1 MGSIHVC
8 ESLENGRLDI
18 QLDIQDDIQDEIG
31 ERLPAETNGHGL
43 PSVELIAVDSDL
55 VSVST
60 PTSVSQ
66 ELLLLS
72 WLMVLQRTRE
82 DSQIGYDW
90 AYKTSDNGADDE
102 TASTMRF
109 SVNEVM
115 PDFDSSVE
123 QSAAAISRHIASAS
137 PRPTSASP
145 VSLLLSTGPLAQA
158 SESKEPLLH
167 IEVHF
172 DEDGHLNINPV
183 WHNESMLPFTVRWHV
198 ESLADTVKLCMA
210 NTGAPVRSLLGP
222 TKHDLD
228 AIWGWNHELPP
239 TNDFCMHDVISERAQ
254 RHPDKEAISSWDG
267 SLTYGQIDRYST
279 YLAQFLRNELGV
291 QLQDFVPLCFEKSR
305 WTIVAVLAVMKAGAT
320 MVMMDPTLPLA
331 RLQNMKEQVSAKAM
345 VSSRRQHDLAK
356 SVLPDG
362 KLLVVEQETFADMPN
377 PQEALPQVPAS
388 ALMYIIFTSGSTGT
402 PKGVKISHQTY
413 SSSAIPRARA
423 VGYTEESRV
432 LDFAAYAFDVSIDS
446 MLLTLANGGCLCIP
460 SDEDRLNDINGA
472 MRAMRVNYA
481 GITPSVA
488 RILDLDLIASLDGLG
503 LGGEAASARD
513 VNLWGQLTRIIIGY
527 GPCECTIGCT
537 VNSSA
542 AKGRDYISIGPG
554 NGAAIWI
561 VDPNDHETLLPV
573 GAVGELLVDGP
584 IVGQG
589 YLNDPEKTAAAFI
602 EDPSWLTAGHGKYPG
617 RRGRLYKSGDLGKY
631 DPDGSGEIV
640 FVGRK
645 DTQVK
650 LRGQRVELGEIESQ
664 LRARLPQDT
673 NVIAEVIVP
682 QGSAQGQPT
691 LVAFIAPR
699 STAHGKDSDL
709 EHAQLHPELASALS
723 KADAEIGQV
732 LPRYMVPT
740 AYIPVN
746 RIPTLISGKTDRK
759 KLRQF
764 GATADLR
771 QLTADQ
777 VALADDAT
785 PESNNRPLTEME
797 QRLREAW
804 ALTLKLDAANI
815 QPNDNF
821 FALGGDSLAAM
832 RLSSVC
838 RDQGFDLSVISTFG
852 NPTLAA
858 MAAVVDSLGANKE
871 ESERPAFSLIPQ
883 PAHIAIE
890 EAAQVCGIDPA
901 NIEDIYPCTP
911 TQESLFTFSIKSA
924 EAYIA
929 QRVACIP
936 DHISINDWKDAWE
949 TVVAATPILRSRLVH
964 LQDHPGLSQVVL
976 NQRIQWRHVATELE
990 QFLEEDRNDKM
1001 NLGQSLARYA
1011 VVDPPSSQDKRY
1023 MVWTLHHAVYDGWSE
1038 PLILEK
1044 VRGALNHTQ
1053 SRNPSSP
1060 SSTMGDFV
1068 KYVWETD
1075 EAGMQDFWRRELQ
1088 GAVGSQFPRV
1098 PSRDFLPNPDTI
1110 LERRIPFS
1118 ALTIAGLPFTLAT
1131 LIRGAWALVAS
1142 RYSGNDDVVF
1152 GETLTGRDIPLPGVE
1167 AIVGPLIATVPI
1179 RVRVDRCGDVAS
1191 YLQAIQQGTLA
1202 RTPYQHMGMQNI
1214 RKVSRDAQYACEAP
1228 TGLVIQPAP
1237 EHEAGKELGFV
1248 LGDVVREAIHFNP
1261 YPLMLACGIEVD
1273 GFRVCASFD
1282 SSLVGVWQMERILA
1296 QLETACAELSKDLGR
1311 RLDQVPCLPSA
1322 ELNQIW
1328 SWNRD
1333 PPSLVLDATTGRL
1346 RTDVTAV
1353 KPGSVY
1359 QPRVVVP
1366 WVCDLRNPS
1375 ILAPIGCPG
1384 EMWLEGDFLAGDGVV
1399 ESPTWLVAG
1408 ASQYAGRTGKA
1419 QSTGD
1424 IVKLQE
1430 DGTLVFIGRKDM
1442 NTSAQG
1448 HAADLT
1454 ELEVHFKSYLDA
1466 DVRAAAA
1473 ISRPQGSPKQELVI
1487 FVERPQGYGTKPSV
1501 DVMSAKHTIDVLD
1514 NVSIDVCAAVP
1525 VGLAS
1530 ALKKLDKFVQN
1541 SLASHLVPS
1550 AYVVIDRMPV
1560 QGEQVDRSL
1569 LQELA
1574 SKIPGQALEQLRE
1587 GFQEAW
1593 KTTIPTQPTTT
1604 TAAEDILQSG
1614 WAKILGLS
1622 INQIDVD
1629 DNFFRLGGDSVLA
1642 MKLVSLLRSQGH
1654 GLTVADIFRH
1664 MRLGDAAKVLKVNQY
1679 QKTNGT
1685 TRIMAAREPSPP
1697 EYQPFSLLT
1706 LEDKERFVTEIVR
1719 PQLGDATWSVQDVY
1733 PVTDPQTLD
1742 VMATIQPPRTS
1753 LQYTMLTF
1761 DEGAI
1766 DHEGLLQ
1773 ACSKLVEAHDIL
1785 RTVFIQH
1792 DSSIYQVVLKDLEMS
1807 IAIHQTEATD
1817 MEQSAK
1823 ELCVSHIESGAYC
1836 LGSPFLHM
1844 FLLENTAGQSCL
1856 IIGLS
1861 HAQYDGVSLPNLL
1874 RDLETLYAGK
1884 AQLPGPIPFYSYLLQ
1899 IHNPDSLS
1907 RALTYWRTL
1916 LSGASLSVLPGQT
1929 ATTSSKAIFRTTP
1942 VPKEVSLP
1950 AQAGITT
1957 ATLLTSAWALL
1968 LARRLRTP
1976 DVTFG
1981 GITSGRTLET
1991 FPEAENV
1998 MGPCYQFTPVR
2009 VTFQRW
2015 WTAADLMGF
2024 VQRQGAESMAWDW
2037 VGFGKIAKEC
2047 GWLDFTSAGNGGEK
2061 KGVAYFDSV
2070 VHHQDW
2076 EDFDVMRF
2084 AGRECKVGIVNPH
2097 GDAASPMK
2105 IVSFVKGGAMYVGV
2119 VGAEEDEKLVESVL
2133 TELAAVVGELARGE
2147 GSGLLDEKVFMSA

>member
-8 ESLENGRLDI
+8 ESLEDGRLDI
-18 QLDIQDDIQDEIG
+18 HLDIQDGIDEPLHI
-31 ERLPAETNGHGL
+31 ETSRHGV
-43 PSVELIAVDSDL
+43 PSVEAAALDPNKAL
-55 VSVST
+55 AST
-60 PTSVSQ
+60 ATSVSQ

-72 WLMVLQRTRE
+72 WLIVLQRTRE
-82 DSQIGYDW
+82 ERQITYEW
-90 AYKTSDNGADDE
+90 AYKTIESKNKADDE
-102 TASTMRF
+102 AVATF
-109 SVNEVM
+109 SADELL
-115 PDFDSSVE
+115 PGLDCTVE
-123 QSAAAISRHIASAS
+123 HGSAVISRHITSSS
-137 PRPTSASP
+137 PRPTSAGP
-145 VSLLLSTGPLAQA
+145 VSLLLSTGPLSTAA
-158 SESKEPLLH
+158 ASKEPLLH
-167 IEVHF
+167 VEVNL
-172 DEDGHLNINPV
+172 EDGCPMIRPT
-183 WHNESMLPFTVRWHV
+183 WFNETMFPLTVTWHV
-198 ESLADTVKLCMA
+198 ESLADTVKLCIA
-210 NTGAPVRSLLGP
+210 NPEACIRSLLGP

-228 AIWGWNHELPP
+228 AIWSWTHELPP
-239 TNDFCMHDVISERAQ
+239 SNDFCMHDVISEQAQ

-267 SLTYGQIDRYST
+267 SLTYGQVDRYST
-279 YLAQFLRNELGV
+279 YMAHLLQKELGV
-291 QLQDFVPLCFEKSR
+291 QLHDFVPLCFEKSK

-345 VSSRRQHDLAK
+345 VSSVAQHGLAK
-356 SVLPDG
+356 AILRDG
-362 KLLVVEQETFADMPN
+362 KILVVQEENFAAIPDS
-377 PQEALPQVPAS
+377 QEALPQVPAS
-388 ALMYIIFTSGSTGT
+388 ALMYVIFTSGSTGT

-472 MRAMRVNYA
+472 MRTMRVNYA

-488 RILDLDLIASLDGLG
+488 RILDLDLIASLSGLG

-561 VDPNDHETLLPV
+561 VDPNDHQTLLPV

-617 RRGRLYKSGDLGKY
+617 RRGRLYKTGDLGKY

-650 LRGQRVELGEIESQ
+650 LRGQRVELGEIESH

-691 LVAFIAPR
+691 LVAFIAPQL
-699 STAHGKDSDL
+699 TAHGKDSNL
-709 EHAQLHPELASALS
+709 EHAPLHPELASALS
-723 KADAEIGQV
+723 KAAAEISDA

-746 RIPTLISGKTDRK
+746 KIPTLISGKTDRK

-764 GATADLR
+764 GATTDLR

-777 VALADDAT
+777 VASVDDAT
-785 PESNNRPLTEME
+785 TPESHERPLPEME

-804 ALTLKLDAANI
+804 ALTLRLDAANI
-815 QPNDNF
+815 RLNDNF

-858 MAAVVDSLGANKE
+858 MAAVVVNLETSEAASKAG
-871 ESERPAFSLIPQ
+871 SERSAFSLIGE
-883 PAHIAIE
+883 PAQSTIE
-890 EAAQVCGIDPA
+890 ESSQVCGTQPA

-911 TQESLFTFSIKSA
+911 TQESLFTFSLKST

-929 QRVACIP
+929 QRVAYIP
-936 DHISINDWKDAWE
+936 HHIAIDDWKHAWE
-949 TVVAATPILRSRLVH
+949 TVVATAPVLRSRLVH
-964 LQDHPGLSQVVL
+964 LEGHSGLSQVVL
-976 NQRIQWRHVATELE
+976 RQRIQWRHVHTELA
-990 QFLEEDRNDKM
+990 QFLEEDRNNKM
-1001 NLGQSLARYA
+1001 SFGQPLARYA
-1011 VVDPPSSQDKRY
+1011 VVEPPSTPDKRY

-1038 PLILEK
+1038 PLVLEK
-1044 VRGALNHTQ
+1044 VRDALAQAQTATLSPR
-1053 SRNPSSP
+1053 SR
-1060 SSTMGDFV
+1060 TMGDFV
-1068 KYVWETD
+1068 KYVRDTD
-1075 EAGMQDFWRRELQ
+1075 EAAMQDFWRGELQ
-1088 GAVGSQFPRV
+1088 GAVGPQFPRV
-1098 PSRDFLPNPDTI
+1098 PSRDFFPTPDTI
-1110 LERRIPFS
+1110 LDRRIPFS
-1118 ALTIAGLPFTLAT
+1118 ALTIAGMPFTLAT

-1142 RYSGNDDVVF
+1142 QYSGNDDVVF
-1152 GETLTGRDIPLPGVE
+1152 GETLTGRDVPLPGVE
-1167 AIVGPLIATVPI
+1167 TIVGPLIATVPI
-1179 RVRVDRCGDVAS
+1179 RVRVDRAADVAS
-1191 YLQAIQQGTLA
+1191 YLHAIQQGTLA
-1202 RTPYQHMGMQNI
+1202 RTPYQHMGIQNI

-1237 EHEAGKELGFV
+1237 EHGAGQELGFV

-1261 YPLMLACGIEVD
+1261 YPLMLACGIERD

-1282 SSLVGVWQMERILA
+1282 SSLVGVLQMERILA
-1296 QLETACAELSKDLGR
+1296 QLETACAELTKDLGR
-1311 RLDQVPCLPSA
+1311 RLGEVPSLPAA

-1328 SWNRD
+1328 QWNRG
-1333 PPSLVLDATTGRL
+1333 PPLVLDVSTGRL
-1346 RTDVTAV
+1346 RTDSVVV

-1359 QPRVVVP
+1359 QPRAVVP

-1375 ILAPIGCPG
+1375 LLAPIGCLG
-1384 EMWLEGDFLAGDGVV
+1384 ELWLEGAVFAGDGVV
-1399 ESPTWLVAG
+1399 ESPAWLVAG
-1408 ASQYAGRTGKA
+1408 ASDHVGRTGKV
-1419 QSTGD
+1419 QPTGD

-1430 DGTLVFIGRKDM
+1430 DGTLVFIGHK
-1442 NTSAQG
+1442 NINPSTQG
-1448 HAADLT
+1448 HAADLN
-1454 ELEVHFKSYLDA
+1454 ELEAHFKTYLNSDI
-1466 DVRAAAA
+1466 RAAAA
-1473 ISRPQGSPKQELVI
+1473 ISQSQGVPKQELVV
-1487 FVERPQGYGTKPSV
+1487 FVERPLGCGSKSSV
-1501 DVMSAKHTIDVLD
+1501 DVLPAKHTIDVTDNLSLD
-1514 NVSIDVCAAVP
+1514 LCAVVD
-1525 VGLAS
+1525 VGLVS
-1530 ALKKLDKFVQN
+1530 ALKRLDKFVQN

-1550 AYVVIDRMPV
+1550 AYAVINKMPI
-1560 QGEQVDRSL
+1560 QREQINRSL

-1574 SKIPGQALEQLRE
+1574 SKIPSQVLEQLRE
-1587 GFQEAW
+1587 GFRQAW
-1593 KTTIPTQPTTT
+1593 KTNIPTQPTQATL
-1604 TAAEDILQSG
+1604 AEDILRSG
-1614 WAKILGLS
+1614 WATILGLGAH
-1622 INQIDVD
+1622 QIDVD

-1642 MKLVSLLRSQGH
+1642 MKLASLLRGQGH

-1664 MRLGDAAKVLKVNQY
+1664 MRLGDAAKVLKLNQHGGS
-1679 QKTNGT
+1679 NAAESAGT
-1685 TRIMAAREPSPP
+1685 APQPLAK
-1697 EYQPFSLLT
+1697 YQPFSMLGA
-1706 LEDKERFVTEIVR
+1706 EDKNRFVTEVVR
-1719 PQLGDATWSVQDVY
+1719 PQLRDASWSVQDVY
-1733 PVTDPQTLD
+1733 PVTDSQALD
-1742 VMATIQPPRTS
+1742 VRATIQTPRTS
-1753 LQYTMLTF
+1753 IQYTMLTF
-1761 DEGAI
+1761 DAGAV
-1766 DHEGLLQ
+1766 DHEQLLK
-1773 ACSKLVEAHDIL
+1773 ACSKLVQAHDIL
-1785 RTVFIQH
+1785 RTVFIEH
-1792 DSSIYQVVLKDLEMS
+1792 DSTFYQVVLEDLEISVAM
-1807 IAIHQTEATD
+1807 HQTEAAN
-1817 MEQSAK
+1817 MEKFFKDLS
-1823 ELCVSHIESGAYC
+1823 LSHIESDAYR
-1836 LGSPFLHM
+1836 LGVPFLHL
-1844 FLLENTAGQSCL
+1844 FLLENTAGQSSF

-1874 RDLETLYAGK
+1874 HDLETLYDSK
-1884 AQLPGPIPFYSYLLQ
+1884 SRLSRPTPFSSYLLQ
-1899 IHNPDSLS
+1899 TRRPDIQSK
-1907 RALTYWRTL
+1907 ALAYWRNL
-1916 LSGASLSVLPGQT
+1916 LSGSSLSVLPDQT
-1929 ATTSSKAIFRTTP
+1929 AAKTSKAIFRTIPVSTQITTP
-1942 VPKEVSLP
+1942 I
-1950 AQAGITT
+1950 QAVITT

-1991 FPEAENV
+1991 FPEAEQV

-2009 VTFQRW
+2009 VTFQTW
-2015 WTAADLMGF
+2015 WTATDLMGF
-2024 VQRQGAESMAWDW
+2024 VQRQSAESMAWDW
-2037 VGFGKIAKEC
+2037 VGFDRVAKEC
-2047 GWLDFTSAGNGGEK
+2047 GWLGSSVRDSSEK
-2061 KGVAYFDSV
+2061 NRALFFDSV

-2076 EDFDVMRF
+2076 ENFDVMGF
-2084 AGRECKVGIVNPH
+2084 AGRECKVDILNPH

-2105 IVSFVKGGAMYVGV
+2105 IVSFVKGGKMQVGV
-2119 VGAEEDEKLVESVL
+2119 VGAEEDEELVESVL
-2133 TELAAVVGELARGE
+2133 GELAAVVRQLASGE
-2147 GSGLLDEKVFMSA
+2147 GCQMLDKDIFPAA